1 MKKGP
6 ANKTDTSFTSKKVVI
21 RAQNIK
27 STGPSSGND
36 ETGVIT
42 KIKAILPNCGH
53 YNGNMRKDATL
64 NVLKCLKE
72 LENLNSAT
80 FLTVLDPIFVASF
93 RQVCDEEVNVR
104 SAFLGLLT
112 FLFEN
117 LKKENLASFFPR
129 WISFLNLASSHIK
142 PEIRKDSVRFIG
154 ITLKTQK
161 SLFIPYLHNLLPTLV
176 PLLTQYPQR
185 PGTVPAFDCT
195 LNLIDAYLEPFLTKK
210 EADELAKP
218 LISYVW
224 QIKTVQPQ
232 INLIRNS
239 PFVSSQGSLASNPKP
254 QPIPDSALFSII
266 SHLGNL
272 SISLFLDTIHLLN
285 KSSNHTNTVGK
296 NTTEFRQLQDVLSL
310 YRKLFSLAKF
320 AGGDEELFWKA
331 MPVKLV
337 KNYKDKLIA
346 E

>member
-27 STGPSSGND
+27 STGPSSANN
-36 ETGVIT
+36 EAAVIT
-42 KIKAILPNCGH
+42 KIRAILPNCGH

-72 LENLNSAT
+72 LENLNTTT
-80 FLTVLDPIFVASF
+80 FLVVLDPIFVATF

-112 FLFEN
+112 FLLEK
-117 LKKENLASFFPR
+117 LKKENMASFFAR
-129 WISFLNLASSHIK
+129 WISFLSLASSHIK

-154 ITLKTQK
+154 VTLKAQR
-161 SLFIPYLHNLLPTLV
+161 SLFIPYLHTILPTIV
-176 PLLTQYPQR
+176 PLLTLYPQR
-185 PGTVPAFDCT
+185 QGSIPAFDCT
-195 LNLIDAYLEPFLTKK
+195 LNLIEAYLEPFMTKK

-218 LISYVW
+218 LISFTC
-224 QIKTVQPQ
+224 QIGVIQPQ
-232 INLIRNS
+232 INLVRVS
-239 PFVSSQGSLASNPKP
+239 PFASSSQGSLASNPKP
-254 QPIPDSALFSII
+254 QQIPQSLLIPII

-272 SISLFLDTIHLLN
+272 SISLWLDTVHLLDK
-285 KSSNHTNTVGK
+285 KSNNSV
-296 NTTEFRQLQDVLSL
+296 EYRQLQDLLSL
-310 YRKLFSLAKF
+310 YKKLFYLAKF
-320 AGGDEELFWKA
+320 GGCDEELFWRA

-337 KNYKDKLIA
+337 KNYKDKLII

>member
-1 MKKGP
+1 MVKVGKLKKGP
-6 ANKTDTSFTSKKVVI
+6 ANKTDTSFTSKKIVI

-27 STGPSSGND
+27 STGPSSTNH
-36 ETGVIT
+36 ETAVLS
-42 KIKAILPNCGH
+42 KIRAILPNCGH
-53 YNGNMRKDATL
+53 YNGNMRKDSTL

-72 LENLNSAT
+72 LENLHTTT
-80 FLTVLDPIFVASF
+80 FLAVLDPIFVATF

-104 SAFLGLLT
+104 SAFLGLLA

-117 LKKENLASFFPR
+117 MKKENLVSFFPR

-154 ITLKTQK
+154 VTLKTQK
-161 SLFIPYLHNLLPTLV
+161 SLFIPYLHTLLPTLV

-185 PGTVPAFDCT
+185 QGAVPVFDCT
-195 LNLIDAYLEPFLTKK
+195 LNLIDAYLEPFMTKK
-210 EADELAKP
+210 EADELVKP
-218 LISYVW
+218 LISYTW
-224 QIKTVQPQ
+224 QTGVNQPQ
-232 INLIRNS
+232 INLVRVS

-254 QPIPDSALFSII
+254 QPIPESVLIPII

-272 SISLFLDTIHLLN
+272 SVSLWLDTVHLLS
-285 KSSNHTNTVGK
+285 KTSK
-296 NTTEFRQLQDVLSL
+296 NSTEYRQLQDLLSL
-310 YRKLFSLAKF
+310 YRKLFYLAKF
-320 AGGDEELFWKA
+320 AGGGEELFWRA

-337 KNYKDKLIA
+337 KNYKDKLLNN